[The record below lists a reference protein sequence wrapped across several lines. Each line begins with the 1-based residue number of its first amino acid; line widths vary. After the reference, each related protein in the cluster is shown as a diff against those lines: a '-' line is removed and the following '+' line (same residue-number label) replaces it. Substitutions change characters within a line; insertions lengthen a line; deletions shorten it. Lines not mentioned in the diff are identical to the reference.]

1 MPTVTQKGL
10 AVAWGI
16 TSTGYTYTGAATVL
30 AVHATE
36 QSLTKDAKMTESAD
50 PVTGAT
56 LGIVFYDFTNEVQLR
71 VYPKGSGLTAAT
83 NAAMALPAIGDKFCI
98 IDTDTA
104 VGASGTGTPGTGTPY
119 VVMKVGRT
127 RKVSDKVEFDIT
139 IKAYETDLSTTA
151 T

>member
-16 TSTGYTYTGAATVL
+16 TSTGYTYTAAATVL

-50 PVTGAT
+50 PVTGST
-56 LGIVFYDFTNEVQLR
+56 LGIVFYDFTTEIQLR
-71 VYPKGSGLTAAT
+71 VYPKSTTIALAATAAAT
-83 NAAMALPAIGDKFCI
+83 LPAIGDKFAI
-98 IDTDTA
+98 TDGSDA
-104 VGASGTGTPGTGTPY
+104 AAAGSY

-139 IKAYETDLSTTA
+139 IKAWETDLSTTA
-151 T
+151 I

>member
-16 TSTGYTYTGAATVL
+16 TSSGYTYTGTATVL

-50 PVTGAT
+50 PVTGST

-98 IDTDTA
+98 IDADTA
-104 VGASGTGTPGTGTPY
+104 VGASGTGTPY

>member
-16 TSTGYTYTGAATVL
+16 TSTSYTYTGTATVL

-104 VGASGTGTPGTGTPY
+104 VGAGGTGTPY

-139 IKAYETDLSTTA
+139 IKAYETDLSLTA

>member
-104 VGASGTGTPGTGTPY
+104 VGAGGTGTPY

-139 IKAYETDLSTTA
+139 IKAYETDLSLTA

>member
-50 PVTGAT
+50 PVTGST

-104 VGASGTGTPGTGTPY
+104 VGASGTGTPY

-151 T
+151 A